1 MCYSRDNV
9 ADKEL
14 SKEELDS
21 FKKELADIKADMMRK
36 ELEEIKKERMRKEL
50 EELKQERTA
59 GAMAQPQKP
68 VYVQVPVKSALSL
81 PNLIAAALMLLIAG
95 YLIGSVYSTDVA
107 GSIDDLLK
115 GFSLPAI
122 GSLIVAA
129 LAVLLAVFGVALMT
143 IVRK

>member
-1 MCYSRDNV
+1 M

-14 SKEELDS
+14 SSQELES
-21 FKKELADIKADMMRK
+21 FRKELADIKADMMRK

-50 EELKQERTA
+50 EELKRERSA

-68 VYVQVPVKSALSL
+68 VYVPMPSRPALSL

-95 YLIGSVYSTDVA
+95 YLIGTAYSMDVA
-107 GSIDDLLK
+107 FSIDEMLK
-115 GFSLPAI
+115 GFSLPVN

-129 LAVLLAVFGVALMT
+129 LALVLAVFGIALMT